1 MKRKILTRVNVIL
14 GAVSMVLAGCH
25 SGKKAAQNTPPRP
38 MLKYGVPTEVR
49 AMYGVPADVLAPVDS
64 TAAPKDTVAV
74 PEEKPARPR
83 DREILVKYGVPGSFN
98 Q

>member
-1 MKRKILTRVNVIL
+1 MNVLL
-14 GAVSMVLAGCH
+14 GAMSVGLVGCH
-25 SGKKAAQNTPPRP
+25 TGKNTTKATQRP

-49 AMYGVPADVLAPVDS
+49 AMYGVPADVLAPVD
-64 TAAPKDTVAV
+64 TMAAPKDTVAV

>member
-1 MKRKILTRVNVIL
+1 
-14 GAVSMVLAGCH
+14 MVLAGCH

-49 AMYGVPADVLAPVDS
+49 AMYGVPADVLAPVD
-64 TAAPKDTVAV
+64 TMAAPKDTMAAPRDTVAA